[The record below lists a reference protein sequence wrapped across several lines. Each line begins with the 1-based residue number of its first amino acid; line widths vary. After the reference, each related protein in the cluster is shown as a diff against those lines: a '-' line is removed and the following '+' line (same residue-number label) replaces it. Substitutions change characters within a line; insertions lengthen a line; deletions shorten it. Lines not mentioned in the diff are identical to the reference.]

1 MTEFVLESVSGLP
14 QPIHIVCD
22 VSIWMESRA
31 EHVSPNI
38 YGTEQLF
45 GAQGI
50 VELQFI
56 LVQGMVSQLFEG
68 NLVTIHKHKPS

>member
-1 MTEFVLESVSGLP
+1 
-14 QPIHIVCD
+14 
-22 VSIWMESRA
+22 MESRA

-68 NLVTIHKHKPS
+68 NLVTIHKHKPSWNTAANKYGYNLFATIDIK